1 MLTEAAIIGVLS
13 KRVFL
18 ISRKFHRKT
27 SLMESRFNKVA
38 RPKAS
43 YVCLYEYNL
52 KQLEHLIITTLVLHI
67 RITWS
72 MFS

>member
-1 MLTEAAIIGVLS
+1 MLTEAAIRGVLS
-13 KRVFL
+13 KKVFL

-27 SLMESRFNKVA
+27 TVMESLFNKVA
-38 RPKAS
+38 GPKAS